1 MREVK
6 YRLWCKEREE
16 MIDIR
21 KMYFENG
28 ELVVVSCVD
37 HDSDFAYFPEDND
50 HVLMQYTGLKDIN
63 GMEIY
68 ESDILRVWRDDEYT
82 PNRDSGGGIVDYDCE
97 SGFSQIGKVGFEGC
111 SFDYSTIKTLNGR
124 HEDIYLPID
133 WLDNYEVIG
142 NIYENPELLEVNK

>member
-6 YRLWCKEREE
+6 YRLWCKERQE

-21 KMYFENG
+21 KMYFEDG
-28 ELVVVSCVD
+28 KLTTISCVD
-37 HDSDFAYFPEDND
+37 HDSDFEYFTEDND
-50 HVLMQYTGLKDIN
+50 HVLMQYTGLKDVN
-63 GMEIY
+63 GKEIY
-68 ESDILRVWRDDEYT
+68 EGDILRVWRDDEYI

-124 HEDIYLPID
+124 HEDIHLPID

-142 NIYENPELLEVNK
+142 NVFGNAEILEDK

>member
-6 YRLWCKEREE
+6 YRLWCKERQE

-21 KMYFENG
+21 KMYFEDG
-28 ELVVVSCVD
+28 KLTTISCVD
-37 HDSDFAYFPEDND
+37 HDSNFEYFTEDND
-50 HVLMQYTGLKDIN
+50 HVLMQYTGLKDVN
-63 GMEIY
+63 GKEIY
-68 ESDILRVWRDDEYT
+68 EGDILRVWRDDEYI

-97 SGFSQIGKVGFEGC
+97 SGFSQIGKVSFEGC

-124 HEDIYLPID
+124 HEDIHLPID

-142 NIYENPELLEVNK
+142 NVFENAEILEGK